1 MTLTK
6 FVSRW
11 TLASSRVNRDS
22 NIISG
27 VSLVSLGEAR
37 GHNKSADQKTLEQV
51 RDCAKQYKGGLRV
64 KFNPYTFNHGD
75 GSLAGFIS
83 PDSIQV
89 RDGRVIGD
97 MHIYDAFPHKD
108 YLYEIAERAPDNFGL
123 SIEFNGN
130 AEQVGEQFFARCEE
144 IFAATV
150 VDLPAAN
157 PTGLFAA
164 KDEESLT
171 TIKARITNAQ
181 IKENHV
187 AMTDEEIAKLT
198 KGITEGLKPM
208 FEAFRIKHNT
218 VSDSPV
224 TDAEKAALGITD
236 GMSPDE
242 INDKVQAFRSTANN
256 PVTKKDL
263 MEFFRMTGGKP
274 VKASGGEGA
283 ADKTVGGFEGTVR
296 RYAETGMAQSKAVA
310 RAAKDNPKGYNEWC
324 KAGRPTITL

>member
-1 MTLTK
+1 MTSK

-11 TLASSRVNRDS
+11 TLAESRVNRDT

-37 GHNKSADQKTLEQV
+37 GHNKQADQKTLEQV
-51 RDCAKQYKGGLRV
+51 RDCAKKYDGGLRV

-75 GSLAGFIS
+75 GSLAGFIA

-89 RDGRVIGD
+89 RGDKVIGD
-97 MHIYDAFPHKD
+97 MHVYGTFPHKD

-181 IKENHV
+181 IKENQT
-187 AMTDEEIAKLT
+187 AMTDEDITKLT

-218 VSDSPV
+218 VSDTPV
-224 TDAEKAALGITD
+224 TDAEKVAAGITD
-236 GMSPDE
+236 GMTPDE
-242 INDKVQAFRSTANN
+242 INAKIQAFRSTVNN

-263 MEFFRMTGGKP
+263 MEFFRTTGGNP
-274 VKASGGEGA
+274 VKASGDGTGA
-283 ADKTVGGFEGTVR
+283 VKTDGDFAGTVR
-296 RYAETGMAQSKAVA
+296 KYREAGMTESRAVA
-310 RAAKDNPKGYNEWC
+310 RAARDNTKGYNEWC
-324 KAGRPTITL
+324 KAGRPTITM